1 MFRTGVFGDPE
12 SEAFRP
18 LAEIQARE
26 SVLPAEDEL
35 LVEITRTGEGD
46 HCCVFAFEGR
56 LVNAGLG
63 ALLALRLS
71 RRRSASFSVS
81 ANDYGVELFT
91 PTEFDFA
98 THVGP
103 DLFSRGQILEDSLT
117 TVNESELMKTQ
128 FREIARV
135 SGMVLQTYPG
145 ARKSGR
151 QVGASS
157 SLLFDVLRE
166 FDPDNLLLEQAR
178 REVLERQFE
187 RSRLSRTFDRI
198 SQSRL
203 VVRHTARPTP
213 LSFPI
218 LIERLAT
225 RLSSESIQ
233 DRIERMKAQWAESEL
248 RHPETDSSPSKSKR
262 RAGTKTS
269 SSRRSGPPTGLG
281 EAL

>member
-1 MFRTGVFGDPE
+1 
-12 SEAFRP
+12 
-18 LAEIQARE
+18 
-26 SVLPAEDEL
+26 
-35 LVEITRTGEGD
+35 
-46 HCCVFAFEGR
+46 
-56 LVNAGLG
+56 
-63 ALLALRLS
+63 
-71 RRRSASFSVS
+71 VS